1 MPVNKNLLCIT
12 KEKAKPKLY
21 VKDSKETI
29 TVCKRDGTVWSGST
43 ATEFFIDELALDSEY
58 QIYILGP
65 LSVMLSV
72 NYENIEQVSSSF
84 GTKYY
89 KIIDTNKDAEIS
101 VTEVSIGGGGVVD
114 IV

>member
-1 MPVNKNLLCIT
+1 MNKSLLSVT

-21 VKDSKETI
+21 VKDSKTTI
-29 TVCKRDGTVWSGST
+29 CVYKKDGTTWADSI
-43 ATEFFIDELALDSEY
+43 AAEFFIDELALDSEY
-58 QIYILGP
+58 QIYIVGP
-65 LSVMLSV
+65 LSMMLSV

-89 KIIDTNKDAEIS
+89 RIIDTNKDAEIS